1 MKSKVLNQEA
11 TTEKLQQKILDV
23 TAPLSRLWKGLEDI
37 KNAPDDTV
45 LVPIE
50 YHIKLIEQTTFLLG
64 QASNSI
70 LCSRRLQILKNLS
83 KDLPKCL
90 KHLEGK
96 CKFTPKIRSN
106 FFG

>member
-23 TAPLSRLWKGLEDI
+23 TAPLSWLWKELED
-37 KNAPDDTV
+37 TL

-70 LCSRRLQILKNLS
+70 LYSRRLQILKNLS
-83 KDLPKCL
+83 KDP
-90 KHLEGK
+90 
-96 CKFTPKIRSN
+96 PN
-106 FFG
+106 A

>member
-23 TAPLSRLWKGLEDI
+23 TAPLSWLWKGLED
-37 KNAPDDTV
+37 TL

-64 QASNSI
+64 QASI
-70 LCSRRLQILKNLS
+70 LYSRRLQILKNLN
-83 KDLPKCL
+83 KDP
-90 KHLEGK
+90 
-96 CKFTPKIRSN
+96 PN
-106 FFG
+106 A